1 MNLLLLTQKYI
12 KLYTLSADCNFKKG
26 KGSSCSITE
35 RRVLELIPVLGSQA
49 VGYYYFPPGSQL
61 PRQPLSGLL
70 PISLLGEQ
78 RHDECEQFA

>member
-35 RRVLELIPVLGSQA
+35 RRVLELIPVLGSQPA
-49 VGYYYFPPGSQL
+49 VDVNHKPDSVTL
-61 PRQPLSGLL
+61 ETLKRAATS
-70 PISLLGEQ
+70 
-78 RHDECEQFA
+78 FAAW